1 MVSFLK
7 DLGFDQETVGKILVR
22 CPEIFAMSIEKTL
35 RVKVEFLT
43 SIGVS
48 EDHLPRIIKKYPEF
62 LVSDINKA
70 LLPR

>member
-1 MVSFLK
+1 MK